1 MISMKRLAGGAAL
14 TVLALAASSAVYA
27 QETTSAIRGQVTDN
41 GVPVAGATVTVT
53 HKPTGTVATTL
64 TGPDGVYLARGLRVG
79 GPYAIAVVAPGQAP
93 MTVEIASVGVGD
105 PVGVD
110 VEVNPQSVSE
120 VLVTAGGA
128 DKTKNNGPTT
138 RFTRAD
144 LDALPSLKRDLKDAA
159 RLNPFITLDPTNL
172 DAVIA
177 AGTSSK
183 YNSLTIDGVK
193 QNDDF
198 GLNNNGYPTQR
209 GPISTDAVQALSV
222 NLAPFSVIYNDFQGA
237 NLNAVTKSGT
247 NEFHGTVFGEDSND
261 KYIGD
266 KSKTNATG
274 LKTYTNKFSEKSYG
288 ATLGGPIWKD
298 KLFFF
303 LSYENYEA
311 ERPVTAGPVGS
322 GRSIV
327 VGDGV
332 TYVTSAQLTQVQ
344 DILATKYGYDFEK
357 ANSVLNISSLPEE
370 DVKKLAKIDWNIT
383 DKHRLAFTYQD
394 TDGTRQIEG
403 NRSSA
408 TQLQMYGGYYTKGDH
423 LRVYTGQLNSQ
434 WTDALRTEVVFSQ
447 KEVTT
452 IQQPLG
458 GCAGDG
464 SESGDEACEFGQFA
478 IGAIPGVSGT
488 NTRILAGPD
497 ISRHANSLSNTV
509 KTYRG
514 RAFYEL
520 GEHSFIVGAE
530 REDISVFNLFA
541 QNTEG
546 AFTYNSIADLQ
557 AGTLQALTYQGAIT
571 DANGDGVRNEKDLA
585 AAFDFKSTNLY
596 FEDSLR
602 ITPDLTVGVGFR
614 YQYYTQNDKP
624 LANANFLNRYK
635 FTNSENLDG
644 RSIVLPRVSFNWTPE
659 FDAMHVSR
667 VNLNGGFGL
676 FSGGSSTVW
685 LSNSYSNTGVLGATV
700 SCTRGSTS
708 TSCGTAGGTTDTA
721 ILNQVT
727 SGYDIP
733 SVVESLL
740 DPTKASIVAIQ
751 RAANVNALDPNF
763 KPISTWKTTLSFSA
777 DLDFGPLGD
786 GYRFT
791 ADGIYSDVNNAILW
805 KDYRAGLAPIAFA
818 PDGRPIYNRAAE
830 RGALVAGSGTDTG
843 ADYVLT
849 NTKKG
854 YQKSAAIGLA
864 KSFPF
869 GIDASA
875 SATWVRA
882 KDVNSGTSS
891 TASSNF
897 GQVATYDLNNPALA
911 TSNYEVK
918 YSYKGRLS
926 WKHAFFGD
934 NNTGFNMF
942 FERRAGLPFSYT
954 FLTSGTATATNSN
967 INNFGDAASSRQLFY
982 VPKADS
988 SGNVTATSDSLVNY
1002 GTGFDIVAFNDFLKS
1017 SGLMKYNGK
1026 ISPRNAFKSRD
1037 VSRIDLRFT
1046 QELPAFFPN
1055 AAKLQAYV
1063 DLINFGNMINKK
1075 YGVVEQVDFP
1085 YTSVVVSPQISNGK
1099 YIYSGSNF
1107 KTSPYT
1113 AANSDAPNRSLWQVK
1128 FGLKYTF

>member
-27 QETTSAIRGQVTDN
+27 QETTSAIRGSVTDN
-41 GVPVAGATVTVT
+41 GAPVAGATVTIT
-53 HKPTGTVATTL
+53 HKPTGTVATTM
-64 TGPDGVYLARGLRVG
+64 TSADGVYLARGLRVG
-79 GPYAIAVVAPGQAP
+79 GPYSISVVAPGQPANV
-93 MTVEIASVGVGD
+93 TEIGSIGVGD
-105 PVGVD
+105 PVSVD
-110 VEVNPQSVSE
+110 VEIGAQAVDA
-120 VLVTAGGA
+120 VLVTASG

-183 YNSLTIDGVK
+183 FNSLTIDGVK

-247 NEFHGTVFGEDSND
+247 NEFHGTVFGEKSSD

-266 KSKTNATG
+266 SVRGTKVLND
-274 LKTYTNKFSEKSYG
+274 FSEKSYG
-288 ATLGGPIWKD
+288 ATLGGPLWKD

-303 LSYENYEA
+303 LSYENFEA
-311 ERPVTAGPVGS
+311 ERPVQSGPIGS
-322 GRSIV
+322 GRPVIA
-327 VGDGV
+327 GNPTLG
-332 TYVTSAQLTQVQ
+332 TYITSGQLTQVQ
-344 DILATKYGYDFEK
+344 DILATTYNYGFEK
-357 ANSVLNISSLPEE
+357 ANSILNLSSLPEE

-403 NRSSA
+403 NRSST

-464 SESGDEACEFGQFA
+464 SESGDEVCEFGQFN
-478 IGAIPGVSGT
+478 IGTIAGVST
-488 NTRILAGPD
+488 STARILAGPD
-497 ISRHANSLSNTV
+497 SSRHANALSNKV

-520 GEHSFIVGAE
+520 GSNSFIVGAE

-546 AFTYNSIADLQ
+546 QFTYNTIADLQ
-557 AGTLQALTYQGAIT
+557 SQTLFSLTYQGAVV

-596 FEDSLR
+596 LEDSLR
-602 ITPDLTVGVGFR
+602 VTPDLTIGAGFR
-614 YQYYTQNDKP
+614 YQYYTQSDAP
-624 LANANFLNRYK
+624 LANANFFNRYK
-635 FTNSENLDG
+635 FSNSENLDG
-644 RSIVLPRVSFNWTPE
+644 RHIVLPRVSFNWTPE
-659 FDAMHVSR
+659 YEGLRMSR
-667 VNLNGGFGL
+667 INVNGGMGL

-685 LSNSYSNTGVLGATV
+685 LSNSFSNTGVLGATV

-708 TSCGTAGGTTDTA
+708 VSCGGAAGTTDTA
-721 ILNQVT
+721 ILDQVK
-727 SGYDIP
+727 SGFDLP
-733 SVVESLL
+733 TAVETLL
-740 DPTKASIVAIQ
+740 DPTKASIVNIQ
-751 RAANVNALDPNF
+751 RSANVNALDPNF
-763 KPISTWKTTLSFSA
+763 KPISTWKTTLSFGA
-777 DLDFGPLGD
+777 DLDLGFLGD
-786 GYRFT
+786 GYRFSL
-791 ADGIYSDVNNAILW
+791 DGIYSDVNNAVLW
-805 KDYRAGLAPIAFA
+805 KDYRAGLTPVAFA
-818 PDGRPIYNRAAE
+818 PDGRPIYNRQAE
-830 RGALVAGSGTDTG
+830 RGVLVAGAGTDTG

-854 YQKSAAIGLA
+854 YQKSAAVALA

-911 TSNYEVK
+911 TSNYQIK

-934 NNTGFNMF
+934 NNTGFNVFM
-942 FERRAGLPFSYT
+942 ERRAGLPFSYT
-954 FLTSGTATATNSN
+954 FLTSSTTAVNSLN
-967 INNFGDAASSRQLFY
+967 TFGDAASGRQLFY
-982 VPKADS
+982 VPQTDS
-988 SGNVTATSDSLVNY
+988 SGNVTASSDAKVDLSGVDLVR
-1002 GTGFDIVAFNDFLKS
+1002 FNDFLKQT
-1017 SGLMKYNGK
+1017 GLIKYAGQ
-1026 ISPRNAFKSRD
+1026 ISPRNGFKSKD
-1037 VSRIDLRFT
+1037 VTRVDLRFT

-1063 DLINFGNMINKK
+1063 DIINFGNMLNDKW
-1075 YGVVEQVDFP
+1075 GVVEQVDFP
-1085 YTSVVVSPQISNGK
+1085 YTSPVVTTSIVGNR
-1099 YIYSGSNF
+1099 YVYSGTNYQTNQ
-1107 KTSPYT
+1107 KTIS
-1113 AANSDAPNRSLWQVK
+1113 NSDAPNRSLWQVK
-1128 FGLKYTF
+1128 FGLKYSF

>member
-14 TVLALAASSAVYA
+14 TVLAMASASAVYA

-41 GVPVAGATVTVT
+41 GVPVAGATVTIL

-64 TGPDGVYLARGLRVG
+64 TGSDGIYLARGLRVG
-79 GPYAIAVVAPGQAP
+79 GPYGITVAAPGQSP

-110 VEVNPQSVSE
+110 VEVSPAAVSE
-120 VLVTAGGA
+120 VLVTASGG

-247 NEFHGTVFGEDSND
+247 NTFHGTAFGEYSND

-266 KSKTNATG
+266 SVRGAKVTND
-274 LKTYTNKFSEKSYG
+274 FSEKSYG

-303 LSYENYEA
+303 ASYENFKA
-311 ERPVTAGPVGS
+311 ERPVQSGPIGS
-322 GRSIV
+322 GRPVIA
-327 VGDGV
+327 GNPTLG
-332 TYVTSAQLTQVQ
+332 TYITPAQLTQVQ
-344 DILATKYGYDFEK
+344 DILATTWGYDFEK
-357 ANSVLNISSLPEE
+357 NNSILSLSTLPEN
-370 DVKKLAKIDWNIT
+370 DVKKLVKFDWNIT
-383 DKHRLAFTYQD
+383 DKHRLAVTIQD

-403 NRSSA
+403 NRSST

-434 WTDALRTEVVFSQ
+434 WTDNLRTELVVSK
-447 KEVTT
+447 KEVNT
-452 IQQPLG
+452 IQNPLG

-464 SESGDEACEFGQFA
+464 SAAGDETCEFGQFG
-478 IGAIPGVSGT
+478 IGAIPGSPGT
-488 NTRILAGPD
+488 STRILAGPD
-497 ISRHANSLSNTV
+497 TSRHANSLSNTV

-514 RAFYEL
+514 RVFYEL
-520 GEHSFIVGAE
+520 GQNSFIAGAE
-530 REDISVFNLFA
+530 REDISVYNLFG

-546 AFTYNSIADLQ
+546 TFAFNSIADL
-557 AGTLQALTYQGAIT
+557 ASKTIFSLTYQGAIV

-602 ITPDLTVGVGFR
+602 VTPDLTIGAGFR
-614 YQYYTQNDKP
+614 YQYYTQSDAP
-624 LANANFLNRYK
+624 LANQNFINRYK
-635 FTNSENLDG
+635 FSNSANLDG
-644 RSIVLPRVSFNWTPE
+644 RNVVLPRVSFNWTPE

-708 TSCGTAGGTTDTA
+708 TSCGAANGTTDA
-721 ILNQVT
+721 VVLDSIT
-727 SGYDIP
+727 SGFDIP
-733 SVVESLL
+733 STVENLL
-740 DPTKASIVAIQ
+740 DPTKPSIANIQ
-751 RAANVNALDPNF
+751 RSANVNALDPNF
-763 KPISTWKTTLSFSA
+763 KPISTWKTTLSFGA
-777 DLDFGPLGD
+777 DLDLGFLGD
-786 GYRFT
+786 GYRLGVD
-791 ADGIYSDVNNAILW
+791 AIYSDVNNGILW
-805 KDYRAGLAPIAFA
+805 KDYRAGLTPVAFA
-818 PDGRPIYNRAAE
+818 PDGRPIYNRQAE
-830 RGALVAGSGTDTG
+830 RGLLVSGTGTDGG

-854 YQKSAAIGLA
+854 YQKSAAISLA

-869 GIDASA
+869 GIDASG

-911 TSNYEVK
+911 TSNYEIK

-934 NNTGFNMF
+934 NMTGFNVFM
-942 FERRAGLPFSYT
+942 ERRAGLPFSYT
-954 FLTSGTATATNSN
+954 FLTSSTTAV
-967 INNFGDAASSRQLFY
+967 NNVNTFGDAASGRQLFY
-982 VPKADS
+982 VPQTDS
-988 SGNVTATSDSLVNY
+988 SGNVTATSDSKVDLTAVDLVK
-1002 GTGFDIVAFNDFLKS
+1002 FNDFLKS
-1017 SGLMKYNGK
+1017 TGLIKYAGK
-1026 ISPRNAFKSRD
+1026 ISPRNGFKSRD
-1037 VSRIDLRFT
+1037 VTRVDLRFS

-1055 AAKLQAYV
+1055 GAKLQAYMDV
-1063 DLINFGNMINKK
+1063 INFGNMLNDKW
-1075 YGVVEQVDFP
+1075 GVVEQVDFP
-1085 YTSVVVSPQISNGK
+1085 YTSPVVTTSIVGNKYVYTGTNYQTNQKTIS
-1099 YIYSGSNF
+1099 
-1107 KTSPYT
+1107 
-1113 AANSDAPNRSLWQVK
+1113 NSDAPNRSLWQVK
-1128 FGLKYTF
+1128 FGLKYSF